1 MVAENAKVVRKKNQK
16 IIIHR
21 IAKLIPISQ
30 IESVLLVMVVVFVPL
45 VAVVQGCVRIVI
57 V

>member
-21 IAKLIPISQ
+21 IEKLIPIPQ